1 MWPTSASRQCQRL
14 SLLTRQPPAFDVAD
28 ELLVFLLRLSEMR
41 KLGKLGS
48 ISGEPSIAKR
58 HLRYNTDRPIQ
69 VGDNSST
76 CQVGWNSL
84 TLKMPVKK
92 SLLVWFQDVPGCSK
106 MFQDSRSSR
115 SRLQIHFWH
124 LKTFF
129 SPGSKPRRSAFT
141 IWALVKFTW
150 FFHRPHRGQT
160 AAVGVS

>member
-1 MWPTSASRQCQRL
+1 MDPCSTSASRQSL
-14 SLLTRQPPAFDVAD
+14 SAIESSDTAKPAFDVAD

-76 CQVGWNSL
+76 CQVGCNSL

-92 SLLVWFQDVPGCSK
+92 SLLLGSK
-106 MFQDSRSSR
+106 MFQDVPRCSKTQDHQDLDFRYLR
-115 SRLQIHFWH
+115 H
-124 LKTFF
+124 LKTCVARIKAKALSFHNLSIGEVHLVF
-129 SPGSKPRRSAFT
+129 S
-141 IWALVKFTW
+141 
-150 FFHRPHRGQT
+150 
-160 AAVGVS
+160 